1 MAGRPGRS
9 GGHNKLSPE
18 EHLLRGSWNV
28 TRHGPRPTASPRLVP
43 LAPFS
48 ASASSIE
55 PVPTWIVDGLA
66 TPGRRLVR
74 AYWREFDGWTPPKRV
89 LLREAALLVD
99 WIEQHRGQDG
109 ERQAQRLLV
118 QLLNAVKE

>member
-18 EHLLRGSWNV
+18 EHLLRGTWNV

-43 LAPFS
+43 IAPVLP
-48 ASASSIE
+48 ASSIE
-55 PVPTWIVDGLA
+55 PVPAWVLAGLA
-66 TPGRRLVR
+66 APGRRFVR

-99 WIEQHRGQDG
+99 WIEQHRGDER
-109 ERQAQRLLV
+109 ERQTQRLLV
-118 QLLNAVKE
+118 QVLNAVKE